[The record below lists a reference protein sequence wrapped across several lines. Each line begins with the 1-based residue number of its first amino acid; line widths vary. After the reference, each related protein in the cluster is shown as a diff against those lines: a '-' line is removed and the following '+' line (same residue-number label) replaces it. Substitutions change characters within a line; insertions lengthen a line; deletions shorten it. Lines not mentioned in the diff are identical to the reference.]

1 MGVFDSWHHA
11 RRAAHPLSC
20 AASGSGEVSA
30 SDLRC
35 PRCGLRTAD
44 TAAVA
49 QWCPSCLFKG
59 GIRARVKESRVVVL
73 PAPAGRPLRLPHA
86 ERMVVP
92 IAWHHRFGREVITR
106 EFSSLGAS
114 EPDFPAA

>member
-11 RRAAHPLSC
+11 QRADHPQRC
-20 AASGSGEVSA
+20 AASGGEASA

-35 PRCGLRTAD
+35 PRCGLHTAG

-49 QWCPSCLFKG
+49 QWCPSCLFKC

-86 ERMVVP
+86 DRTVIP
-92 IAWHHRFGREVITR
+92 IAWHHRFEREVITR